1 MIKKDIGNK
10 VDVAVKYGVSGDA
23 NVKERS
29 SCPISCALDIL
40 GDKWT
45 LLILRDMIFHKKST
59 YTEFL
64 NSGEKIATNILAD
77 RLAILEKV
85 GIITKQPHPE
95 KKSKYLYKLTQK
107 GIDLLPVLVE
117 IGKWST
123 TYGVFPDE
131 ILSFMKIAESN
142 TDSIIKEL
150 SSELNKKR
158 KL

>member
-1 MIKKDIGNK
+1 MKKHSGNK
-10 VDVAVKYGVSGDA
+10 DDTVSIYGVRGDA
-23 NVKERS
+23 DVKERS
-29 SCPISCALDIL
+29 GCPISCALDIL

-45 LLILRDMIFHKKST
+45 LLILRDMIFYKKRT

-77 RLAILEKV
+77 RLVILEGA

-95 KKSKYLYKLTQK
+95 KRSKYLYKLTQK

-117 IGKWST
+117 IAKWSA

-131 ILSFMKIAESN
+131 LLSFMKIAESN
-142 TDSIIKEL
+142 IDSIIKEL
-150 SSELNKKR
+150 SSELNEK
-158 KL
+158 